1 MNRSFLSPRVNLGVS
16 LRVCT
21 CHQYSYTPHPR
32 PASAFPQ
39 PLTICDFYTSIL
51 PDIPPSCILPRVYE
65 YFCPQ
70 LIILLLPFE
79 SYISRTRPEWKQRQ
93 QRQAE
98 ITIARRSGNHGL
110 LALASFAE
118 RRRTNVTS
126 YSLVLTA
133 EVCLSTHCLFQ
144 VYLEGTD
151 LTSHRKGC

>member
-1 MNRSFLSPRVNLGVS
+1 MKRSLPLRVSLWVS

-21 CHQYSYTPHPR
+21 CHQYTPHPR

-39 PLTICDFYTSIL
+39 PLTICNLYTSIL
-51 PDIPPSCILPRVYE
+51 PDIPPYCILAKVYE

-79 SYISRTRPEWKQRQ
+79 SGTSHTQAQWKQRQ

-98 ITIARRSGNHGL
+98 ITIARRSGNRGL

-126 YSLVLTA
+126 CSLVLTA

-151 LTSHRKGC
+151 LASYRKGC